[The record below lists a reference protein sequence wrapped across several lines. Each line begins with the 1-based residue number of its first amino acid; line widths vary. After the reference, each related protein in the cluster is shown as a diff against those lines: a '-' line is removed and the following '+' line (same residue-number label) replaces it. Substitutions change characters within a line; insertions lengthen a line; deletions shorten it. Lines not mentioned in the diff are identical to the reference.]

1 MPELPEVE
9 VTRRS
14 LDGPLQGAEVLSLHM
29 GKPLRWP
36 LGQDPQHFAGLRIG
50 PITRRGKY
58 LWLPLEG
65 RAGAGGLLV
74 HLGMSGSLALHRGE
88 VPEPGPHD
96 HFELV
101 TRHGTLRLTDPRRFG
116 AVVWSASQ
124 DEDPARKLLSS
135 LGHEPFDESLTPEFL
150 HAQLQRRRSPIKPV
164 LLAGDIVVGAG
175 NIYACE
181 ALFHARIHPA
191 LRADRISRP
200 RAARLLAAVRETLT
214 RALALGGTTLRDF
227 RDAHGM
233 DGAFQDEAAV
243 YGRAGQP
250 CGRCGTPVRRMVQ
263 GQRATYWC
271 PRCQKR

>member
-14 LDGPLQGAEVLSLHM
+14 LDGPLQGAEVLSLQM

-36 LGQDPQHFAGLRIG
+36 LGQVPQHFAGLRIG

-65 RAGAGGLLV
+65 RLGGGGLLV

-101 TRHGTLRLTDPRRFG
+101 TAHGTLRLTDPRRFG

-124 DEDPARKLLSS
+124 DEDPARKLLAS

-150 HAQLQRRRSPIKPV
+150 HARLQRRRAPIKPV

-181 ALFHARIHPA
+181 ALFHAGIHPA

-214 RALALGGTTLRDF
+214 RALALGGSTLRDF

-233 DGAFQDEAAV
+233 DGAFQDQAAV

-250 CGRCGTPVRRMVQ
+250 CGRCETPVRRRVQ